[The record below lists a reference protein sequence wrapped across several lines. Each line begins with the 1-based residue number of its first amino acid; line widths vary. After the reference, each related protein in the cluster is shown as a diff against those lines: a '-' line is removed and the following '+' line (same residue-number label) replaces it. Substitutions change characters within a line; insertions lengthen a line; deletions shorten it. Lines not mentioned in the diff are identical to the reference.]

1 MSENVFKP
9 QNIFDWQ
16 LARRKLWETC
26 HAGKQGLGCRV
37 AVVSAVCAQKFGLIK
52 TR

>member
-16 LARRKLWETC
+16 LACRKLWEIC
-26 HAGKQGLGCRV
+26 QAGKQGWGCRV
-37 AVVSAVCAQKFGLIK
+37 AVASAIYA
-52 TR
+52 